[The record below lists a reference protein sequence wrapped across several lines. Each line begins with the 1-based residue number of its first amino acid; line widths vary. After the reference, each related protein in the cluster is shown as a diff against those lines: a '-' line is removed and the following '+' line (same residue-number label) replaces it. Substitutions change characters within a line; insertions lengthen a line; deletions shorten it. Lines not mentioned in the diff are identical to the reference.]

1 MYKVTIFIFLIIVS
15 PLNLSSNEI
24 YQEKFDYILRLD
36 MFSKVDGINGVMSY
50 DNFRSKFKKIAVVT
64 FVNNCKPCESK
75 MKKWMLNSSSLSG
88 YDEFAVLF
96 ILRGF
101 DLEDI
106 VNKFKQKCKFN
117 KNYFFVDDFR
127 YLYTPINKDIP
138 IDLLEKTV
146 VIGEFSKIIF
156 SGDPFL
162 KNELK
167 KDFIT
172 IISGY

>member
-1 MYKVTIFIFLIIVS
+1 
-15 PLNLSSNEI
+15 
-24 YQEKFDYILRLD
+24 
-36 MFSKVDGINGVMSY
+36 
-50 DNFRSKFKKIAVVT
+50 
-64 FVNNCKPCESK
+64 